1 MKVQGFETW
10 DACDALHGSAV
21 YIRRECCWRSEYV
34 DITNLDMRRAN
45 LAMVREEKAKLYWRR
60 RHIEERELIHADA
73 FYTCN
78 SRDGY
83 RGVVNVDG
91 DTD

>member
-1 MKVQGFETW
+1 MKAPDFGNET
-10 DACDALHGSAV
+10 ACDALHGAAV

-73 FYTCN
+73 LYTCN

-83 RGVVNVDG
+83 SGVVNVDG